1 MQIQI
6 KQWSGKNRELLIR
19 NTINHVASLIFS
31 DAMLQTIKTINVK
44 VINSPRATMNNK
56 QVSVHGNAGPSKDGA
71 FDICIKSTLDDINFI
86 SILAHELMHVAQFA
100 DQRLLMG
107 YEDAFWKSNDRYHR
121 YWIRGESHQEYLDW
135 PWEKEARDFANVYLK
150 HFVLNENSNK
160 ASLAASKSRKTS

>member
-71 FDICIKSTLDDINFI
+71 FDI
-86 SILAHELMHVAQFA
+86 
-100 DQRLLMG
+100 
-107 YEDAFWKSNDRYHR
+107 
-121 YWIRGESHQEYLDW
+121 
-135 PWEKEARDFANVYLK
+135 
-150 HFVLNENSNK
+150 
-160 ASLAASKSRKTS
+160 